1 MRLSSL
7 DADAAAAVRVIAHFH
22 ALLGGGGVAPEVLVR
37 STAALAG
44 CPAGLRG
51 GGDGPAVRFGPRGA
65 ELPADG
71 EEGSG
76 ASTRVSGRRQL
87 AHGGSVWLE
96 RDGGPGPLD
105 DLVLEWMA
113 LAAGMS
119 PPRPGPPPHVADPA
133 LVETV
138 LSEREAVEDRMR
150 ALRLLGLGPE
160 RPLRVVAVAGGRE
173 TDAGVAAVALLAR
186 SVPGATVRI
195 ATMDALAA
203 VLVQAAE
210 GGADAA
216 GELARDLSFAAAERV
231 RGRGRGLVPSRT
243 GTGGGTPSARAGGA
257 QSEGAQGGGA
267 QGGGTSAGGAP
278 GGDAQG
284 GEGGA
289 TAAPPPVRG
298 ARFGV
303 GGGVAPVRAHVS
315 WAQARTALRF
325 AGAGG
330 PGETVVDH
338 DALGPLALLADVP
351 AERLRADPGV
361 RALTALA
368 AREGGESGIEALD
381 AFCRTGSL
389 RRAAAEL
396 HLHHSSV
403 AARLARAETALG
415 ARLREPDDRLRARLA
430 LYAWRLA
437 ATADE

>member
-1 MRLSSL
+1 
-7 DADAAAAVRVIAHFH
+7 
-22 ALLGGGGVAPEVLVR
+22 
-37 STAALAG
+37 
-44 CPAGLRG
+44 
-51 GGDGPAVRFGPRGA
+51 
-65 ELPADG
+65 
-71 EEGSG
+71 
-76 ASTRVSGRRQL
+76 
-87 AHGGSVWLE
+87 
-96 RDGGPGPLD
+96 LD

-113 LAAGMS
+113 LAAGMG
-119 PPRPGPPPHVADPA
+119 PPRPGPPPHVAEPA

-186 SVPGATVRI
+186 GVPGATVRI
-195 ATMDALAA
+195 AAMDALAA

-210 GGADAA
+210 GGASAA

-231 RGRGRGLVPSRT
+231 RGRG
-243 GTGGGTPSARAGGA
+243 AGAGA
-257 QSEGAQGGGA
+257 G
-267 QGGGTSAGGAP
+267 GGAP
-278 GGDAQG
+278 GARGGSVQAGGASVEGVPVVPVAGVPG
-284 GEGGA
+284 GEGA
-289 TAAPPPVRG
+289 TAARPRVRG

-368 AREGGESGIEALD
+368 ARDGGEPAVEALD

-403 AARLARAETALG
+403 AARLARAEAALG
-415 ARLREPDDRLRARLA
+415 GRLREPDGRLRARLA

>member
-1 MRLSSL
+1 MKGLLVRLSSL
-7 DADAAAAVRVIAHFH
+7 DADAAAAVRVIAHFQ
-22 ALLGGGGVAPEVLVR
+22 ALLSGGAVAPEVLVR

-44 CPAGLRG
+44 CPAGLERG
-51 GGDGPAVRFGPRGA
+51 GADGGVVRFGPDGA
-65 ELPADG
+65 RPG
-71 EEGSG
+71 PG
-76 ASTRVSGRRQL
+76 ASGVSGPSGVVSGRRPV
-87 AHGGSVWLE
+87 APAGSVWLE

-105 DLVLEWMA
+105 ELVLEWMA

-119 PPRPGPPPHVADPA
+119 PPPPAPPHVADPA

-138 LSEREAVEDRMR
+138 LSEREAVEDRVR

-160 RPLRVVAVAGGRE
+160 RPLRVVAVAGGRD

-186 SVPGATVRI
+186 GVPGATVRI
-195 ATMDALAA
+195 AAMDALAA
-203 VLVQAAE
+203 VLVQPAEE
-210 GGADAA
+210 GGAGAA
-216 GELARDLSFAAAERV
+216 AELARDLSLAAAERV
-231 RGRGRGLVPSRT
+231 RARGRGPA
-243 GTGGGTPSARAGGA
+243 GAGNGGRA
-257 QSEGAQGGGA
+257 
-267 QGGGTSAGGAP
+267 AP
-278 GGDAQG
+278 GAGT
-284 GEGGA
+284 E
-289 TAAPPPVRG
+289 AAPVRECG

-303 GGGVAPVRAHVS
+303 GGEAPPVRAHLS

-330 PGETVVDH
+330 AGETVVDH

-361 RALTALA
+361 RALAELA
-368 AREGGESGIEALD
+368 ARDGGGSAVAALD

-403 AARLARAETALG
+403 AARLARAEEALG
-415 ARLREPDDRLRARLA
+415 GRLREPDDRLRARLA

-437 ATADE
+437 TASGE

>member
-1 MRLSSL
+1 MKGLLVRLSSL
-7 DADAAAAVRVIAHFH
+7 DADAAAAVRVIAHFQ
-22 ALLGGGGVAPEVLVR
+22 ALLGAGGVAPEVLAR

-44 CPAGLRG
+44 CPAGLSG
-51 GGDGPAVRFGPRGA
+51 GGASRAVRFGPDGA
-65 ELPADG
+65 ELPAGTG
-71 EEGSG
+71 EAAGE
-76 ASTRVSGRRQL
+76 VSGRRSV
-87 AHGGSVWLE
+87 APAGCVWLE

-113 LAAGMS
+113 LAAGVS
-119 PPRPGPPPHVADPA
+119 PPRPAPPPHVADPA

-138 LSEREAVEDRMR
+138 LSAREAVEDRTR

-186 SVPGATVRI
+186 GVPGATVRI
-195 ATMDALAA
+195 AAMDALAA

-210 GGADAA
+210 GGAHTA

-231 RGRGRGLVPSRT
+231 RGRGRGRRRGSAAGAP
-243 GTGGGTPSARAGGA
+243 GTEGRPAATAAGGRPD
-257 QSEGAQGGGA
+257 GPGRRPGGGA
-267 QGGGTSAGGAP
+267 PERGG
-278 GGDAQG
+278 
-284 GEGGA
+284 
-289 TAAPPPVRG
+289 G

-303 GGGVAPVRAHVS
+303 GGGVAPLRAHVS

-325 AGAGG
+325 AGTGG

-338 DALGPLALLADVP
+338 DALGPLALLAEVP
-351 AERLRADPGV
+351 VERLRADPGV
-361 RALTALA
+361 RALTDLA
-368 AREGGESGIEALD
+368 AQDGGESALAALD

-403 AARLARAETALG
+403 AARLARAEGALG
-415 ARLREPDDRLRARLA
+415 VRLREPDDRLRARLA
-430 LYAWRLA
+430 LYAGRLA
-437 ATADE
+437 AADE

>member
-7 DADAAAAVRVIAHFH
+7 DADAAAAVRVIAHFQ
-22 ALLGGGGVAPEVLVR
+22 ALLSGGGVAHEVLVR

-44 CPAGLRG
+44 CPAGLAPARPAG
-51 GGDGPAVRFGPRGA
+51 GGESPAVRFGPDGA
-65 ELPADG
+65 ELPAGAGEAGDG
-71 EEGSG
+71 
-76 ASTRVSGRRQL
+76 VSGRRSV
-87 AHGGSVWLE
+87 APAGCVWLE

-105 DLVLEWMA
+105 DLVLEWLA

-119 PPRPGPPPHVADPA
+119 PPRPVPPPHVADPA

-186 SVPGATVRI
+186 GVPGATVRI
-195 ATMDALAA
+195 AAMDALAA
-203 VLVQAAE
+203 VLVQTAE
-210 GGADAA
+210 GGAGAA

-231 RGRGRGLVPSRT
+231 RGRGPVPGRA
-243 GTGGGTPSARAGGA
+243 GTGAGA
-257 QSEGAQGGGA
+257 PAA
-267 QGGGTSAGGAP
+267 GAP
-278 GGDAQG
+278 GD
-284 GEGGA
+284 EGA
-289 TAAPPPVRG
+289 TAAPARVRG

-303 GGGVAPVRAHVS
+303 GGGAPPVRAHVS

-325 AGAGG
+325 AGAGA

-338 DALGPLALLADVP
+338 DALGPLALLAEVP

-368 AREGGESGIEALD
+368 ARDGGDAAIAALD

-403 AARLARAETALG
+403 AARLARAEAALG
-415 ARLREPDDRLRARLA
+415 GRLREPDDRLRARLA

-437 ATADE
+437 AAADE

>member
-1 MRLSSL
+1 MKGLLVRLSSL
-7 DADAAAAVRVIAHFH
+7 DADAAAAVRVIAHFQ

-44 CPAGLRG
+44 CPAGLAAG
-51 GGDGPAVRFGPRGA
+51 GADGVVDGGVVRFGPDGSR
-65 ELPADG
+65 PASG
-71 EEGSG
+71 SSG
-76 ASTRVSGRRQL
+76 AVSGRRPV
-87 AHGGSVWLE
+87 APAGSVWLE

-119 PPRPGPPPHVADPA
+119 PRRPAPPPHVVDPA
-133 LVETV
+133 LVEIV
-138 LSEREAVEDRMR
+138 LSAREAVEDRMR

-160 RPLRVVAVAGGRE
+160 RPLRVVAAAGGGE
-173 TDAGVAAVALLAR
+173 GDAGVAAVALLAR
-186 SVPGATVRI
+186 GVPGATVRI
-195 ATMDALAA
+195 AAMDTLAA
-203 VLVQAAE
+203 VLVQTAE
-210 GGADAA
+210 GGAGVA
-216 GELARDLSFAAAERV
+216 GELARDLSLAAAERV
-231 RGRGRGLVPSRT
+231 RGRAPARGH
-243 GTGGGTPSARAGGA
+243 
-257 QSEGAQGGGA
+257 
-267 QGGGTSAGGAP
+267 
-278 GGDAQG
+278 
-284 GEGGA
+284 
-289 TAAPPPVRG
+289 G

-303 GGGVAPVRAHVS
+303 GGGVTPVRAHAS

-338 DALGPLALLADVP
+338 DALGLLALLGDVP

-368 AREGGESGIEALD
+368 ARDGGEPAIAALE

-403 AARLARAETALG
+403 AARLARAEAALG
-415 ARLREPDDRLRARLA
+415 GRLREPDDRLRARLA
-430 LYAWRLA
+430 LYA
-437 ATADE
+437 